1 MVSPDSDLYRAHP
14 DYALQVPG
22 RAPTQSRQ
30 QLVLDMSRKEVRDH
44 VYAMIHRVLSSANVE
59 YVKWDM
65 NRALTDVYSATLG
78 PDRQGELYHRYVLGV
93 YELQERLIT
102 DFPNLLLENCCSGGG
117 RFDPGML
124 YYSPQIWTS
133 DNTEAIDRLRIQEGT
148 ALIYPLSSMGA
159 HVAACP
165 SHTNNRTTPFK
176 TRGRVSLPGCFGYEL
191 DLTKLTPEEKAMI
204 PGQLEEYRKY
214 GPVFHN
220 GDYYRLASF
229 AENHAYDA
237 IMAVSKDK
245 RVAVIDYVEVE
256 SRARSR
262 AVRLELAGLRETTL
276 YRSSLTGEVRSG
288 AGWMY
293 AGMLLPRLE
302 WDYSSALIVL
312 EAVAQ

>member
-1 MVSPDSDLYRAHP
+1 
-14 DYALQVPG
+14 
-22 RAPTQSRQ
+22 
-30 QLVLDMSRKEVRDH
+30 
-44 VYAMIHRVLSSANVE
+44 
-59 YVKWDM
+59 
-65 NRALTDVYSATLG
+65 
-78 PDRQGELYHRYVLGV
+78 
-93 YELQERLIT
+93 
-102 DFPNLLLENCCSGGG
+102 
-117 RFDPGML
+117 
-124 YYSPQIWTS
+124 
-133 DNTEAIDRLRIQEGT
+133 
-148 ALIYPLSSMGA
+148 
-159 HVAACP
+159 
-165 SHTNNRTTPFK
+165 
-176 TRGRVSLPGCFGYEL
+176 
-191 DLTKLTPEEKAMI
+191 MI

-229 AENHAYDA
+229 AENHAYDV

-256 SRARSR
+256 NRARCR
-262 AVRLELAGLRETTL
+262 ALRVELAGLEETVL